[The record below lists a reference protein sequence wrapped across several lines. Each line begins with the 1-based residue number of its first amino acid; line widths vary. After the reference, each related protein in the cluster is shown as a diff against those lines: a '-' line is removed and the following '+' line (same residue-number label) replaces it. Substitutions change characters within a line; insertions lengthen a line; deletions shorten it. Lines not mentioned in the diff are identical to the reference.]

1 MRVLLP
7 IICSGQAR
15 RADGSNSPTALKPR
29 TRRSRPPA
37 PRGRPP
43 PRSDPHFNPIRA
55 HSSCKDRGGGSC
67 CPRRQG
73 ISGGRDSLVGPR
85 DPPPL
90 PAPTRGGGCANVINS
105 IQMQQAPRRP
115 WGLPWPGAGP
125 DCPELFPFAARSQN
139 RPPAAFAK
147 ARKRRAITPRS
158 GLASWMGRSSNRN
171 EPDGEP
177 HGRPDKNGLGQEPIL
192 G

>member
-90 PAPTRGGGCANVINS
+90 PAPTRGGGCANVTDS
-105 IQMQQAPRRP
+105 IQMQQA
-115 WGLPWPGAGP
+115 LVA
-125 DCPELFPFAARSQN
+125 ELFAQDALIERMTRIVQEDQGRRLVHRHLDLN
-139 RPPAAFAK
+139 DTTDLEMVGRRRDRAFV
-147 ARKRRAITPRS
+147 S
-158 GLASWMGRSSNRN
+158 LQHFYGDL
-171 EPDGEP
+171 
-177 HGRPDKNGLGQEPIL
+177 L
-192 G
+192 